1 MYMENGVFIEQLT
14 LVQGETAKLIY
25 NGILFSQGA
34 EEVYVHLGFGLL
46 WENLSEIQ
54 MTKKEYGFE
63 AKIPLTMADTLNFC
77 FRDNRN
83 NWDNNSYQNYSH
95 EVKKKEFTKEPPK
108 TTVIQA
114 DTYIS
119 NDSGS
124 ASIITPEVSTNN
136 IPETPVY
143 NFKDGIGEPVE
154 STSARVETN
163 QSLVPTLDN
172 DYTLFR
178 RLPESYLRNKK
189 MRIMFYRM
197 FAYIPR
203 LLTGYNRRRAKSL
216 LKRNKL
222 F

>member
-1 MYMENGVFIEQLT
+1 MYMENGVFIEQST

-25 NGILFSQGA
+25 NGFLFNQGA

-46 WENLSEIQ
+46 WENLSEIK

-63 AKIPLTMADTLNFC
+63 AEILLTMADTLNFC
-77 FRDNRN
+77 LRDNWN
-83 NWDNNSYQNYSH
+83 NWDNNSYQNYSY
-95 EVKKKEFTKEPPK
+95 EVSKKKYSKEAQK
-108 TTVIQA
+108 STVIET

-119 NDSGS
+119 NDLGS
-124 ASIITPEVSTNN
+124 AGINIPDVSTNN
-136 IPETPVY
+136 FSETPAY
-143 NFKDGIGEPVE
+143 NFKDGISESVG
-154 STSARVETN
+154 STSTRVETS

-172 DYTLFR
+172 EYSQFR
-178 RLPESYLRNKK
+178 RLPETYLRNKK

-216 LKRNKL
+216 LKRSKL